1 MDEKLPNEKVKYL
14 LAPWRFSFRAP
25 GFENRLVAALR
36 LFERFPLDIAVTGG
50 TQEANARLV
59 SAICGPD
66 EEIEEE
72 EWDTDDE
79 EEEETDEE
87 EADEDWEDDES
98 VDDERRIKL
107 NTNHQSSRRKHVRIS
122 EHTEYIGSGNPDVN
136 TVILH
141 HQIPNVRVWT
151 VQGHPTSNSVIKQT
165 NQQYDSTC
173 YDVLVVLTTERHKED
188 HMWLKMELHDRHQ
201 SLFLVQA
208 EQDWDVV
215 EEKPTGPCMTCAWER
230 MRARK
235 LELQKRRK
243 DAFGDSIGD
252 ASADS
257 TDSQS
262 HSDASQDPEL
272 VMMKDIAGVLAE
284 ALPDLRRKAFSQFLV
299 AITKELRFPKLLTDD
314 TPPIVST
321 ALKYRKINQDDLDQ
335 ISKLSQPRDLTDN
348 PSKLQAILAAL
359 DHFRLDIGVLGET
372 GCGSSSLVNALL
384 GLENGD
390 ERAAS
395 TGVIEITKEAVEYPY
410 LESPNVRLW
419 DLPGLGR
426 ISDLESL
433 SSASSS
439 SEAQQE
445 ASLLA
450 LCDVYILVSPS
461 RLRLGAIQ
469 LLQQASSLGKK
480 CYLVV
485 SMADLIEEKSVVEV
499 RQWSE
504 VVLGKLGLQQS
515 LFLVSAHHPETLDL
529 PKLKETLNSAFASHK
544 KVALARY
551 VSKQLDGDVF
561 WKRSDSCKF
570 M

>member
-1 MDEKLPNEKVKYL
+1 L
-14 LAPWRFSFRAP
+14 L
-25 GFENRLVAALR
+25 LR
-36 LFERFPLDIAVTGG
+36 
-50 TQEANARLV
+50 
-59 SAICGPD
+59 
-66 EEIEEE
+66 
-72 EWDTDDE
+72 
-79 EEEETDEE
+79 
-87 EADEDWEDDES
+87 
-98 VDDERRIKL
+98 
-107 NTNHQSSRRKHVRIS
+107 
-122 EHTEYIGSGNPDVN
+122 
-136 TVILH
+136 
-141 HQIPNVRVWT
+141 
-151 VQGHPTSNSVIKQT
+151 
-165 NQQYDSTC
+165 
-173 YDVLVVLTTERHKED
+173 
-188 HMWLKMELHDRHQ
+188 
-201 SLFLVQA
+201 
-208 EQDWDVV
+208 
-215 EEKPTGPCMTCAWER
+215 
-230 MRARK
+230 
-235 LELQKRRK
+235 
-243 DAFGDSIGD
+243 
-252 ASADS
+252 
-257 TDSQS
+257 
-262 HSDASQDPEL
+262 
-272 VMMKDIAGVLAE
+272 
-284 ALPDLRRKAFSQFLV
+284 
-299 AITKELRFPKLLTDD
+299 
-314 TPPIVST
+314 PIVST

-372 GCGSSSLVNALL
+372 GYGSSSLVNALL

-410 LESPNVRLW
+410 PESPNVRLW